1 MHLAVSNHSTEP
13 DLVLEAGTIVDSRY
27 RLDAVLGSGAM
38 GTVYRGVHLSVG
50 RPIALK
56 VLSADLAASSTF
68 RTRFRAEARAASA
81 AGHPNIIEVFDAG
94 ELPDGRPYLVMEQL
108 SGRDL
113 LEELRLHGPMT
124 LERACRIVREVARAL
139 HAAHEVGIIHR
150 DLKAENVF
158 LVQRDEHESV
168 KVLDFGIAHGG
179 IDGQRVTTPG
189 LAMGTPEYMAPEQAF
204 GAAARP
210 TFDIYALGVLLFELL
225 VGEPPFVANN
235 PMEVLGK
242 KTSNPAPSLRTRR
255 RDLPDALVELVD
267 ACLEI
272 EPGARPQSAEI
283 VAHRLDA
290 ISFAANAPPSAK
302 KRLLETW
309 VVVVSLAVVGLG
321 AAGVSWTY
329 AARDT
334 APAEAVEPV
343 VEPVE
348 PEPIEEIEEIPPE
361 TVEAIEPE
369 PVEEIEP
376 IEEMVAALDPVE
388 VPLPQVRPE
397 PPKEEVKEKPKEKPR
412 RKPEPVKAKP
422 KPSAPATEQR
432 RAQVQTQRE
441 APRAAA
447 QQNSSG
453 ASSSVSPARWQ
464 ARVASHLERR
474 KRYPS
479 AARKQGQ
486 QGTAQVRFTIDGS
499 GNVQSVSLVRSSG
512 VPLLDEEVVAL
523 VRRAS
528 PVPAP
533 PPGVNRTI
541 VVPIRF
547 SMR

>member
-1 MHLAVSNHSTEP
+1 MSPRPDIAWSRQLAGISVSAVM
-13 DLVLEAGTIVDSRY
+13 LWIFAGTV
-27 RLDAVLGSGAM
+27 VLAAH
-38 GTVYRGVHLSVG
+38 GVAGWWVM
-50 RPIALK
+50 RERQEPMA
-56 VLSADLAASSTF
+56 SAPEPAAIMIDLAAVPMAPAAVEDQIAPDEVDSEA
-68 RTRFRAEARAASA
+68 AEAV
-81 AGHPNIIEVFDAG
+81 E
-94 ELPDGRPYLVMEQL
+94 
-108 SGRDL
+108 
-113 LEELRLHGPMT
+113 
-124 LERACRIVREVARAL
+124 
-139 HAAHEVGIIHR
+139 
-150 DLKAENVF
+150 AE
-158 LVQRDEHESV
+158 
-168 KVLDFGIAHGG
+168 
-179 IDGQRVTTPG
+179 P
-189 LAMGTPEYMAPEQAF
+189 
-204 GAAARP
+204 
-210 TFDIYALGVLLFELL
+210 
-225 VGEPPFVANN
+225 
-235 PMEVLGK
+235 
-242 KTSNPAPSLRTRR
+242 
-255 RDLPDALVELVD
+255 VE
-267 ACLEI
+267 EI
-272 EPGARPQSAEI
+272 E
-283 VAHRLDA
+283 L
-290 ISFAANAPPSAK
+290 
-302 KRLLETW
+302 
-309 VVVVSLAVVGLG
+309 
-321 AAGVSWTY
+321 
-329 AARDT
+329 
-334 APAEAVEPV
+334 AEAVEPV
-343 VEPVE
+343 VEPIE
-348 PEPIEEIEEIPPE
+348 PEPVEEIEEIPPE

-369 PVEEIEP
+369 LVEEIEP

-499 GNVQSVSLVRSSG
+499 GNVQSVALVRSSG